1 MPALA
6 SGLDYVDLEFLGR
19 PELIATAVLHGPAGV
34 ALIDPGPTTTLS
46 HLETAL
52 GRKGIQF
59 ADIRALLSNNQIAIG
74 GGTPEEFAALI
85 KRETERWGPII
96 RTSGARID

>member
-1 MPALA
+1 MI
-6 SGLDYVDLEFLGR
+6 VVR
-19 PELIATAVLHGPAGV
+19 PREIVVRLNREINEIFQL
-34 ALIDPGPTTTLS
+34 
-46 HLETAL
+46 
-52 GRKGIQF
+52 